1 MGIRRKSWQG
11 SGGDRDRD
19 PEEIVSV
26 KHSADLEAA
35 AQAALDAAARTGE
48 TQWAVLQ
55 VEISPCDVL
64 AAFEASESQDRFYWE
79 RPAEGRSIAAFG
91 CAEAIEAEG
100 EGRFAEA
107 SERAER
113 LFARLHVSGQGAPA
127 TAGPFLVGGFAFANA
142 ASTEPHWRNFP
153 TGRLV
158 LPEVAI
164 AVAGGRGWCTV
175 VRPVQ
180 PFRDAQSVRE
190 AQSVQTTEPVQDA
203 QSVQTTEPVQDAQSV
218 QTAESVQDARVVP
231 AIQSGTRAR
240 AICDDLRAGLEKA
253 GRSLANRSLI
263 DASTASIAEAGD
275 PLDYRACADRTHTE
289 YRAQVEAALREIADG
304 GFEKVVLARSIS
316 VSEKGDY
323 DPCALLDTLRRA
335 HPTCAI
341 FAVARP
347 GAVFLGATPECLVR
361 LVDGRV
367 ETASVAGS
375 APRGRSPEEDLE
387 LGRQLRE
394 SKKEQ
399 TEHAF
404 VVRALCDALTPHCD
418 ALDVREA
425 PRLMRLQDIQ
435 HLETPITGHLRA
447 HRSVLELL
455 GSVHPTPA
463 VAGAP
468 REAALEW
475 LNANE
480 KLDRGWYSGPI
491 GFADSQGGG
500 EFYAALR
507 SAVLRGS
514 EARLFAGAGV
524 VDGSDPEAELR
535 ETRLKLR
542 AMLAP
547 LMEI

>member
-1 MGIRRKSWQG
+1 M
-11 SGGDRDRD
+11 
-19 PEEIVSV
+19 SV

-55 VEISPCDVL
+55 AEISPCDVL

-79 RPAEGRSIAAFG
+79 RPAEGRSITAFG

-107 SERAER
+107 SERAEH

-127 TAGPFLVGGFAFANA
+127 TAGPFLVGGFAFANT

-180 PFRDAQSVRE
+180 PFRDAQS
-190 AQSVQTTEPVQDA
+190 
-203 QSVQTTEPVQDAQSV
+203 
-218 QTAESVQDARVVP
+218 
-231 AIQSGTRAR
+231 GTRAR

-263 DASTASIAEAGD
+263 DASTAPIAEAGD
-275 PLDYRACADRTHTE
+275 PLDYHACADRTHTE

-347 GAVFLGATPECLVR
+347 GVVFLGATPECLVR

-404 VVRALCDALTPHCD
+404 VVRALCDALTPYCD
-418 ALDVREA
+418 ALEVRES

-447 HRSVLELL
+447 RRSILELL

-463 VAGAP
+463 IAGAP

-480 KLDRGWYSGPI
+480 NLDRGWYSGPI

-507 SAVLRGS
+507 SAVLRGN

>member
-1 MGIRRKSWQG
+1 
-11 SGGDRDRD
+11 
-19 PEEIVSV
+19 VSA

-35 AQAALDAAARTGE
+35 VQTALDAAARTGE
-48 TQWAVLQ
+48 TQWAVLRA
-55 VEISPCDVL
+55 EISPCDAL

-79 RPAEGRSIAAFG
+79 RPSEGRSIAAFG

-113 LFARLHVSGQGAPA
+113 LFARLHVCGQGEAA
-127 TAGPFLVGGFAFANA
+127 VAGPFLVGGFAFANV
-142 ASTEPHWRNFP
+142 ASTEPQWRDFP

-158 LPEVAI
+158 LPEITIAI
-164 AVAGGRGWCTV
+164 DGERGWCTV

-180 PFRDAQSVRE
+180 PVQAAQVTPAVRSGNRVRE
-190 AQSVQTTEPVQDA
+190 
-203 QSVQTTEPVQDAQSV
+203 
-218 QTAESVQDARVVP
+218 
-231 AIQSGTRAR
+231 
-240 AICDDLRAGLEKA
+240 ICADLRAGLDEV

-263 DASTASIAEAGD
+263 DLSTAPIAETVE
-275 PLDYRACADRTHTE
+275 PLGYQACADRTRAE

-316 VSEKGDY
+316 VAEKRDY

-341 FAVARP
+341 FAVGLS

-361 LVDGRV
+361 LIDGRV

-375 APRGRSPEEDLE
+375 APRGRSPEEDLD

-399 TEHAF
+399 AEHAF
-404 VVRALCDALTPHCD
+404 VVRALREALTPYCDALE
-418 ALDVREA
+418 VRES

-435 HLETPITGHLRA
+435 HLETPIAGRLRA
-447 HRSVLELL
+447 PRSILELL

-463 VAGAP
+463 IAGAP
-468 REAALEW
+468 RQAALEW

-480 KLDRGWYSGPI
+480 NLDRGWYSGPI
-491 GFADSQGGG
+491 GFTDSQGGG

-542 AMLAP
+542 AMLNP

>member
-1 MGIRRKSWQG
+1 
-11 SGGDRDRD
+11 
-19 PEEIVSV
+19 V
-26 KHSADLEAA
+26 
-35 AQAALDAAARTGE
+35 
-48 TQWAVLQ
+48 VLQ
-55 VEISPCDVL
+55 AEISPCDVL

-79 RPAEGRSIAAFG
+79 RPAAGRSIAAFG

-107 SERAER
+107 SERAEQ
-113 LFARLHVSGQGAPA
+113 LFARLHVSGQDTPA
-127 TAGPFLVGGFAFANA
+127 TAGPFLVGGFAFSNV
-142 ASTEPHWRNFP
+142 ASTESHWRDFP

-164 AVAGGRGWCTV
+164 AVAGGRGWCSV

-180 PFRDAQSVRE
+180 PVQAAKPVQ
-190 AQSVQTTEPVQDA
+190 ATQSVQA
-203 QSVQTTEPVQDAQSV
+203 
-218 QTAESVQDARVVP
+218 ARVVS
-231 AIQSGTRAR
+231 AIQSGTCAR
-240 AICDDLRAGLEKA
+240 AICDDLRAGLDEV

-263 DASTASIAEAGD
+263 DAATAPIAEAGD
-275 PLDYRACADRTHTE
+275 PLDYHACADRTHIE

-316 VSEKGDY
+316 VREKGDY
-323 DPCALLDTLRRA
+323 DPFALLDTLRRA

-341 FAVARP
+341 FAVARH
-347 GAVFLGATPECLVR
+347 AVVFLGATPECLVR

-399 TEHAF
+399 AEHAF

-418 ALDVREA
+418 ALEVRES

-447 HRSVLELL
+447 RRSILELL

-463 VAGAP
+463 IAGAP

-480 KLDRGWYSGPI
+480 NLDRGWYSGPI

-507 SAVLRGS
+507 SAVLRGN

>member
-1 MGIRRKSWQG
+1 
-11 SGGDRDRD
+11 
-19 PEEIVSV
+19 V
-26 KHSADLEAA
+26 
-35 AQAALDAAARTGE
+35 QAALDAAARTDE
-48 TQWAVLQ
+48 TQWAVLRA
-55 VEISPCDVL
+55 EISPCDVL
-64 AAFEASESQDRFYWE
+64 AAFEASESRDRFYWE
-79 RPAEGRSIAAFG
+79 RPSGGRSIAAFG
-91 CAEAIEAEG
+91 CAEAIEVEG
-100 EGRFAEA
+100 EGRFAKA
-107 SERAER
+107 SERAEQ
-113 LFARLHVSGQGAPA
+113 LFARLHISGHGVPS
-127 TAGPFLVGGFAFANA
+127 TAGPFLVGGFAFSNQ
-142 ASTEPHWRNFP
+142 ASTERHWRDFP

-164 AVAGGRGWCTV
+164 VVSGEKGWCTIA
-175 VRPVQ
+175 RPVQ
-180 PFRDAQSVRE
+180 PAEADRSDEATQAVHPDRSDQCDELAQ
-190 AQSVQTTEPVQDA
+190 
-203 QSVQTTEPVQDAQSV
+203 
-218 QTAESVQDARVVP
+218 
-231 AIQSGTRAR
+231 AIRCGTRAR
-240 AICDDLRAGLEKA
+240 TICDDLREGLDEVR
-253 GRSLANRSLI
+253 RSLANRSLI
-263 DASTASIAEAGD
+263 DASTAPIAEGSA
-275 PLDYRACADRTHTE
+275 PLDYHACADRTHAD

-316 VSEKGDY
+316 VREKGDY

-361 LVDGRV
+361 LVDGRI

-399 TEHAF
+399 AEHAF
-404 VVRALCDALTPHCD
+404 VVRALCDALAPHCD
-418 ALDVREA
+418 ALEVRES

-435 HLETPITGHLRA
+435 HLETPITGHLSAR
-447 HRSVLELL
+447 RSILEIL

-463 VAGAP
+463 IAGAP

-475 LNANE
+475 LNRNE
-480 KLDRGWYSGPI
+480 NLDRGWYSGPI
-491 GFADSQGGG
+491 GFADSEGGG

-542 AMLAP
+542 AMLTP

>member
-1 MGIRRKSWQG
+1 MRRLR
-11 SGGDRDRD
+11 SG
-19 PEEIVSV
+19 PNTS
-26 KHSADLEAA
+26 L
-35 AQAALDAAARTGE
+35 
-48 TQWAVLQ
+48 
-55 VEISPCDVL
+55 
-64 AAFEASESQDRFYWE
+64 
-79 RPAEGRSIAAFG
+79 
-91 CAEAIEAEG
+91 
-100 EGRFAEA
+100 
-107 SERAER
+107 RACTS
-113 LFARLHVSGQGAPA
+113 LGKDAPA
-127 TAGPFLVGGFAFANA
+127 TAGPFLVGGFGFANA
-142 ASTEPHWRNFP
+142 APREPHWQDFP
-153 TGRLV
+153 AGRLI
-158 LPEVAI
+158 LPEIAI
-164 AVAGGRGWCTV
+164 AVSGERSWCTL

-180 PFRDAQSVRE
+180 P
-190 AQSVQTTEPVQDA
+190 
-203 QSVQTTEPVQDAQSV
+203 
-218 QTAESVQDARVVP
+218 AEQLQP
-231 AIQSGTRAR
+231 GTRAR
-240 AICDDLRAGLEKA
+240 EIADDIRAGFDEVR
-253 GRSLANRSLI
+253 RSLANRSLV
-263 DASTASIAEAGD
+263 DASTAEAGSHRPD
-275 PLDYRACADRTHTE
+275 FHACADRTHAE
-289 YRAQVEAALREIADG
+289 YRAQVEAALSEIAEG
-304 GFEKVVLARSIS
+304 RFEKVVLARSIS
-316 VSEKGDY
+316 VREEGDY

-347 GAVFLGATPECLVR
+347 GVVFLGATPECLVR

-399 TEHAF
+399 AEHAF
-404 VVRALCDALTPHCD
+404 VVRALCDALAPHCD
-418 ALDVREA
+418 GLEVRES

-435 HLETPITGHLRA
+435 HLETPIKGRLCA
-447 HRSVLELL
+447 PRSILELV

-463 VAGAP
+463 IAGAP
-468 REAALEW
+468 REEALEW

-480 KLDRGWYSGPI
+480 NLDRGWYSAPI
-491 GFADSQGGG
+491 GFADSEGGG

>member
-1 MGIRRKSWQG
+1 
-11 SGGDRDRD
+11 
-19 PEEIVSV
+19 VSV
-26 KHSADLEAA
+26 KHGADLEAA
-35 AQAALDAAARTGE
+35 AQAALDAASQTGE
-48 TQWAVLQ
+48 TQWVVLRA
-55 VEISPCDVL
+55 EISRCDVL
-64 AAFEASESQDRFYWE
+64 AAFEASESPERFYWE
-79 RPAEGRSIAAFG
+79 KPAEGRSIAAFG
-91 CAEAIEAEG
+91 CANAIETEG

-107 SERAER
+107 SDRAKH
-113 LFARLHVSGQGAPA
+113 LHARLHVSGPGAPA
-127 TAGPFLVGGFAFANA
+127 TAGPFLVGGFAFANT

-158 LPEVAI
+158 LPVVAI
-164 AVAGGRGWCTV
+164 AVDGERGWCSV
-175 VRPVQ
+175 VRPV
-180 PFRDAQSVRE
+180 
-190 AQSVQTTEPVQDA
+190 EPVQAVKPDQRA
-203 QSVQTTEPVQDAQSV
+203 ETV
-218 QTAESVQDARVVP
+218 QTARVDS
-231 AIQSGTRAR
+231 AIQSETRVR
-240 AICDDLRAGLEKA
+240 AICDDLRADLEKV
-253 GRSLANRSLI
+253 GRSLASFSLI
-263 DASTASIAEAGD
+263 DVSTAPIVESGD
-275 PLDYRACADRTHTE
+275 PLDYHACADRTHAE

-316 VSEKGDY
+316 VREKGDY

-347 GAVFLGATPECLVR
+347 GAIFLGATPECLVR

-399 TEHAF
+399 AEHAF
-404 VVRALCDALTPHCD
+404 VVRALRDALTPHCD
-418 ALDVREA
+418 ALEVRES

-435 HLETPITGHLRA
+435 HLETPITGQLRA
-447 HRSVLELL
+447 PRSILELL

-463 VAGAP
+463 IAGAP

-480 KLDRGWYSGPI
+480 NLDRGWYSGPI
-491 GFADSQGGG
+491 GFADSEGGG

>member
-1 MGIRRKSWQG
+1 
-11 SGGDRDRD
+11 
-19 PEEIVSV
+19 VSV

-35 AQAALDAAARTGE
+35 VQAALGAAARTGE

-55 VEISPCDVL
+55 AEISPCDVL

-100 EGRFAEA
+100 VGRFAEA
-107 SERAER
+107 SERAEL
-113 LFARLHVSGQGAPA
+113 LFARLHVFGQGAPV
-127 TAGPFLVGGFAFANA
+127 TAGPFLVGGFAFSNA

-164 AVAGGRGWCTV
+164 AVAGGRAWCTV

-180 PFRDAQSVRE
+180 PAQVAQSD
-190 AQSVQTTEPVQDA
+190 QT
-203 QSVQTTEPVQDAQSV
+203 AQSV
-218 QTAESVQDARVVP
+218 QTAQVSP
-231 AIQSGTRAR
+231 SIQSEARAR
-240 AICDDLRAGLEKA
+240 AICDDLRAGFEQA

-263 DASTASIAEAGD
+263 DASTRSIAEAGD
-275 PLDYRACADRTHTE
+275 PLEYLACADRAHTE

-304 GFEKVVLARSIS
+304 GFEKVVLARSVS
-316 VSEKGDY
+316 VREKGDY

-347 GAVFLGATPECLVR
+347 GAVFLGASPECLVR

-418 ALDVREA
+418 ALEVRES

-447 HRSVLELL
+447 RRSILELL
-455 GSVHPTPA
+455 GSIHPTPA
-463 VAGAP
+463 IAGAP

-480 KLDRGWYSGPI
+480 NLDRGWYSGPI
-491 GFADSQGGG
+491 GFTDSRGGG

-524 VDGSDPEAELR
+524 VNGSDPEAELR

>member
-1 MGIRRKSWQG
+1 
-11 SGGDRDRD
+11 
-19 PEEIVSV
+19 
-26 KHSADLEAA
+26 
-35 AQAALDAAARTGE
+35 
-48 TQWAVLQ
+48 
-55 VEISPCDVL
+55 
-64 AAFEASESQDRFYWE
+64 
-79 RPAEGRSIAAFG
+79 
-91 CAEAIEAEG
+91 
-100 EGRFAEA
+100 
-107 SERAER
+107 
-113 LFARLHVSGQGAPA
+113 
-127 TAGPFLVGGFAFANA
+127 
-142 ASTEPHWRNFP
+142 
-153 TGRLV
+153 
-158 LPEVAI
+158 
-164 AVAGGRGWCTV
+164 
-175 VRPVQ
+175 
-180 PFRDAQSVRE
+180 
-190 AQSVQTTEPVQDA
+190 
-203 QSVQTTEPVQDAQSV
+203 
-218 QTAESVQDARVVP
+218 
-231 AIQSGTRAR
+231 
-240 AICDDLRAGLEKA
+240 LRAGLEQA

-263 DASTASIAEAGD
+263 DASTTSIAEAGD
-275 PLDYRACADRTHTE
+275 PLEYLACADRAHTE

-304 GFEKVVLARSIS
+304 GFEKVVLARSVS
-316 VSEKGDY
+316 VREKGDY

-404 VVRALCDALTPHCD
+404 VVRALCDALAPHCD
-418 ALDVREA
+418 ALEVRES

-447 HRSVLELL
+447 RRSILELL

-463 VAGAP
+463 IAGAP

-480 KLDRGWYSGPI
+480 NLDRGWYSGPI
-491 GFADSQGGG
+491 GFADSRGGG

-542 AMLAP
+542 AMLVP

>member
-1 MGIRRKSWQG
+1 LR
-11 SGGDRDRD
+11 
-19 PEEIVSV
+19 
-26 KHSADLEAA
+26 ADL
-35 AQAALDAAARTGE
+35 D
-48 TQWAVLQ
+48 
-55 VEISPCDVL
+55 
-64 AAFEASESQDRFYWE
+64 
-79 RPAEGRSIAAFG
+79 
-91 CAEAIEAEG
+91 
-100 EGRFAEA
+100 
-107 SERAER
+107 
-113 LFARLHVSGQGAPA
+113 
-127 TAGPFLVGGFAFANA
+127 
-142 ASTEPHWRNFP
+142 
-153 TGRLV
+153 
-158 LPEVAI
+158 EV
-164 AVAGGRGWCTV
+164 
-175 VRPVQ
+175 
-180 PFRDAQSVRE
+180 
-190 AQSVQTTEPVQDA
+190 
-203 QSVQTTEPVQDAQSV
+203 
-218 QTAESVQDARVVP
+218 
-231 AIQSGTRAR
+231 
-240 AICDDLRAGLEKA
+240 

-263 DASTASIAEAGD
+263 DASTAPIAEAGD
-275 PLDYRACADRTHTE
+275 PLDYHACADRTHTE

-316 VSEKGDY
+316 VREKSDY
-323 DPCALLDTLRRA
+323 DPCALLGTLRRA
-335 HPTCAI
+335 HPTCAV
-341 FAVARP
+341 FAVARTDV
-347 GAVFLGATPECLVR
+347 VFLGATPECLVR
-361 LVDGRV
+361 LIDGRV

-399 TEHAF
+399 AEHAF
-404 VVRALCDALTPHCD
+404 VVRALRDALAPHCD
-418 ALDVREA
+418 ALEVRES

-447 HRSVLELL
+447 HRSILDLL

-463 VAGAP
+463 IAGAP

-480 KLDRGWYSGPI
+480 NLDRGWYSGPI
-491 GFADSQGGG
+491 GFTDSLGGG

>member
-1 MGIRRKSWQG
+1 VGLKR
-11 SGGDRDRD
+11 
-19 PEEIVSV
+19 
-26 KHSADLEAA
+26 SADLAAAAEAA
-35 AQAALDAAARTGE
+35 LEAAGRTGE
-48 TQWAVLQ
+48 PRWVALQ
-55 VEISPCDVL
+55 AEISPCDVL
-64 AAFEASESQDRFYWE
+64 AAFEASEARERFYWE
-79 RPAEGRSIAAFG
+79 RPAEERSIAALG
-91 CAEAIEAEG
+91 CAGAIEPHG

-107 SERAER
+107 SERAEH
-113 LFARLHVSGQGAPA
+113 LFARLHVCGRGAPA
-127 TAGPFLVGGFAFANA
+127 AAGPFLVGGFAFANV
-142 ASTEPHWRNFP
+142 ASSEAHWRDFP

-158 LPEVAI
+158 LPEVSI
-164 AVAGGRGWCTV
+164 AVAEGRSWCTL

-180 PFRDAQSVRE
+180 PAQSR
-190 AQSVQTTEPVQDA
+190 
-203 QSVQTTEPVQDAQSV
+203 
-218 QTAESVQDARVVP
+218 
-231 AIQSGTRAR
+231 TRAR
-240 AICDDLRAGLEKA
+240 EICDDLRAGLDEV
-253 GRSLANRSLI
+253 GRSLANRGLI
-263 DASTASIAEAGD
+263 DASTARIAEAGG
-275 PLDYRACADRTHTE
+275 PLDYHACADRTHDE

-316 VSEKGDY
+316 VREKGDY
-323 DPCALLDTLRRA
+323 DSRALLDTLRRA

-399 TEHAF
+399 AEHAF
-404 VVRALCDALTPHCD
+404 VVRALCDALAPHCD
-418 ALDVREA
+418 ALDVRES

-435 HLETPITGHLRA
+435 HLETPIAGHLRSR
-447 HRSVLELL
+447 RSILELL

-463 VAGAP
+463 IAGAP

-475 LNANE
+475 LNRNE
-480 KLDRGWYSGPI
+480 NLDRGWYSGPI
-491 GFADSQGGG
+491 GFADSEGGG

-507 SAVLRGS
+507 SAVLRGN

-524 VDGSDPEAELR
+524 VAGSDPEAELG

>member
-1 MGIRRKSWQG
+1 
-11 SGGDRDRD
+11 
-19 PEEIVSV
+19 VSL
-26 KHSADLEAA
+26 KRGAD
-35 AQAALDAAARTGE
+35 LDAAAEAALEAAGRTGE
-48 TQWAVLQ
+48 PQWAALQ
-55 VEISPCDVL
+55 AEISPCDVL
-64 AAFEASESQDRFYWE
+64 AAFEASEARERFYWE

-91 CAEAIEAEG
+91 CAGAIEAEG

-113 LFARLHVSGQGAPA
+113 LFARLHVCGQGAPA
-127 TAGPFLVGGFAFANA
+127 AAGPFLVGGFAFANV
-142 ASTEPHWRNFP
+142 ASSEPHWRDFP

-158 LPEVAI
+158 LPEVTI
-164 AVAGGRGWCTV
+164 AVAEGRSWCTL

-180 PFRDAQSVRE
+180 PA
-190 AQSVQTTEPVQDA
+190 
-203 QSVQTTEPVQDAQSV
+203 
-218 QTAESVQDARVVP
+218 
-231 AIQSGTRAR
+231 QSGTGAR
-240 AICDDLRAGLEKA
+240 EICDDLRAGLDEV
-253 GRSLANRSLI
+253 GRSLANRGLI
-263 DASTASIAEAGD
+263 DASTAPIAETGG

-316 VSEKGDY
+316 VREKGDY
-323 DPCALLDTLRRA
+323 DSCALLDTLRRA

-399 TEHAF
+399 AEHAF
-404 VVRALCDALTPHCD
+404 VVRALCDALAPHCD
-418 ALDVREA
+418 ALDVRES

-447 HRSVLELL
+447 RRSILELL

-463 VAGAP
+463 IAGAP

-475 LNANE
+475 LNRNE
-480 KLDRGWYSGPI
+480 NLDRGWYSGPI
-491 GFADSQGGG
+491 GFADSEGGG

-507 SAVLRGS
+507 SAVLRGN

-524 VDGSDPEAELR
+524 VAGSDPEAELR

>member
-1 MGIRRKSWQG
+1 MG
-11 SGGDRDRD
+11 
-19 PEEIVSV
+19 V
-26 KHSADLEAA
+26 KRSADLESAV
-35 AQAALDAAARTGE
+35 QAALDAAARTGE
-48 TQWAVLQ
+48 TQWVGLQ
-55 VEISPCDVL
+55 AEIPPGDVL
-64 AAFEASESQDRFYWE
+64 AAFEASESRDRFYWE
-79 RPAEGRSIAAFG
+79 RPSEGRSIAAFG
-91 CAEAIEAEG
+91 CAAAIETEAEAKAEAEAEV
-100 EGRFAEA
+100 EGQRRFSEA
-107 SERAER
+107 SERAEQ
-113 LFARLHVSGQGAPA
+113 LFARLHLFGHGAPA
-127 TAGPFLVGGFAFANA
+127 TAGPFLVGGFAFSNL
-142 ASTEPHWRNFP
+142 ASTERHWLDFP

-164 AVAGGRGWCTV
+164 SVSGGRGWCTV

-180 PFRDAQSVRE
+180 PAEAAQSSEAVQSSE
-190 AQSVQTTEPVQDA
+190 AAQSTGAA
-203 QSVQTTEPVQDAQSV
+203 QSSEAV
-218 QTAESVQDARVVP
+218 ESVEPAENVQAGQDARC
-231 AIQSGTRAR
+231 GTRVR
-240 AICDDLRAGLEKA
+240 TICDEMRAGLDEV
-253 GRSLANRSLI
+253 GCSLANRSLFE
-263 DASTASIAEAGD
+263 ASRAPIAEVSA
-275 PLDYRACADRTHTE
+275 PLDYHACADRTHAD
-289 YRAQVEAALREIADG
+289 YRAQVEAALREIANG

-316 VSEKGDY
+316 VREKGDY
-323 DPCALLDTLRRA
+323 DPCALLNTLRQA

-347 GAVFLGATPECLVR
+347 GVVFLGATPECLVR
-361 LVDGRV
+361 LIDNRV

-404 VVRALCDALTPHCD
+404 VVRALCDALAPHCD
-418 ALDVREA
+418 GLEVRES

-447 HRSVLELL
+447 HRSILELL

-463 VAGAP
+463 IAGAP

-475 LNANE
+475 LNRNE
-480 KLDRGWYSGPI
+480 NLDRGWYSGPI
-491 GFADSQGGG
+491 GYADSEGGG

-524 VDGSDPEAELR
+524 VAGSDPEAELR

>member
-1 MGIRRKSWQG
+1 
-11 SGGDRDRD
+11 
-19 PEEIVSV
+19 VSV
-26 KHSADLEAA
+26 NHSADLEAVV
-35 AQAALDAAARTGE
+35 QAALDAAARTGE

-55 VEISPCDVL
+55 AEISACDLL
-64 AAFEASESQDRFYWE
+64 AVFEASESHERFYWE
-79 RPAEGRSIAAFG
+79 RPAEERSLAAFG

-100 EGRFAEA
+100 ENRFAET
-107 SERAER
+107 SERAAH
-113 LFARLHVSGQGAPA
+113 LFARLHISGKGAPA
-127 TAGPFLVGGFAFANA
+127 TAGPLIVGGFAFANA
-142 ASTEPHWRNFP
+142 VSTEPHWQNFP
-153 TGRLV
+153 MGRLI
-158 LPEVAI
+158 LPEVTL
-164 AVAGGRGWCTV
+164 AVAGGRGWCTL
-175 VRPVQ
+175 VRAARPAQIVQ
-180 PFRDAQSVRE
+180 GTQGVQSGTSVRE
-190 AQSVQTTEPVQDA
+190 
-203 QSVQTTEPVQDAQSV
+203 
-218 QTAESVQDARVVP
+218 
-231 AIQSGTRAR
+231 
-240 AICDDLRAGLEKA
+240 ICDDLRAGLDEA
-253 GRSLANRSLI
+253 RRSLANRSLI
-263 DASTASIAEAGD
+263 DTTTAPSAEAGD
-275 PLDYRACADRTHTE
+275 PLEYRMCADRAHTE
-289 YRAQVEAALREIADG
+289 YHAQVEAALREISNG
-304 GFEKVVLARSIS
+304 GFEKVVLARS
-316 VSEKGDY
+316 VSLREKGDF
-323 DPCALLDTLRRA
+323 DPCALLNHLRRA

-361 LVDGRV
+361 LADGRV

-387 LGRQLRE
+387 LGRRLRE

-404 VVRALCDALTPHCD
+404 VVRALCDALAPHCD
-418 ALDVREA
+418 ALEVRES

-435 HLETPITGHLRA
+435 HLETPITGRLRA
-447 HRSVLELL
+447 PKSILELL
-455 GSVHPTPA
+455 DSVHPTPA
-463 VAGAP
+463 IAGAP

-475 LNANE
+475 LSRNE
-480 KLDRGWYSGPI
+480 NLDRGWYSGPI

-514 EARLFAGAGV
+514 EARLFAGAGI

>member
-1 MGIRRKSWQG
+1 M
-11 SGGDRDRD
+11 
-19 PEEIVSV
+19 SV

-35 AQAALDAAARTGE
+35 QAALDAAVRTGE
-48 TQWAVLQ
+48 THWVVLQ
-55 VEISPCDVL
+55 AEVAPCDAL
-64 AAFEASESQDRFYWE
+64 AAFEASEARERFYWE

-91 CAEAIEAEG
+91 CAGAIEPSG
-100 EGRFAEA
+100 ERRFVEA
-107 SERAER
+107 SKRAER
-113 LFARLHVSGQGAPA
+113 LFARLHVCGQGAPA
-127 TAGPFLVGGFAFANA
+127 AAGPFLVGGFAFANV
-142 ASTEPHWRNFP
+142 ASSEPHWRDFP
-153 TGRLV
+153 IGRLV
-158 LPEVAI
+158 LPEVSI
-164 AVAGGRGWCTV
+164 AVAEGRSWCTL

-180 PFRDAQSVRE
+180 P
-190 AQSVQTTEPVQDA
+190 AQSVQ
-203 QSVQTTEPVQDAQSV
+203 SV
-218 QTAESVQDARVVP
+218 
-231 AIQSGTRAR
+231 QSGTRAR
-240 AICDDLRAGLEKA
+240 EICDDLRAGLDEA
-253 GRSLANRSLI
+253 GRSLANRGLI
-263 DASTASIAEAGD
+263 AASTAPSAEAGG
-275 PLDYRACADRTHTE
+275 PLDYHACADRTHAE
-289 YRAQVEAALREIADG
+289 YRAQVEAALGEIADG
-304 GFEKVVLARSIS
+304 GFEKVVLARSVS
-316 VSEKGDY
+316 VREKADY

-361 LVDGRV
+361 LADGRV

-387 LGRQLRE
+387 FGRQLRE

-399 TEHAF
+399 AEHAF
-404 VVRALCDALTPHCD
+404 VVRALCDALAPHCD
-418 ALDVREA
+418 ALDVRES

-447 HRSVLELL
+447 RGSILEVL

-475 LNANE
+475 LSLNE
-480 KLDRGWYSGPI
+480 NLDRGWYSGPI
-491 GFADSQGGG
+491 GFADSEGGG

-507 SAVLRGS
+507 SAVLRGN